1 MDLQIKKIRNQKG
14 ISQLE
19 LANMIG
25 VKERT
30 IQQYESGNITP
41 PLDKIEK
48 LSLALNVSESELLG
62 LEVGSSASLR
72 ELLLPKDKK
81 CFDKLKQFYGLMY
94 QFKNGSF
101 FPEEE
106 IEKKILSVGFDNFRK
121 VINSDELELMN
132 GLLLIANTLK
142 DYIEDDE
149 MKEDSIYYKTFK
161 DLLKSFKYLDVN
173 GDINNKL

>member
-1 MDLQIKKIRNQKG
+1 MNLQIKKIRNQKG

-62 LEVGSSASLR
+62 LEVGSPTLLR

-81 CFDKLKQFYGLMY
+81 YFDELKQFYGLMY
-94 QFKNGSF
+94 QFKNNSL

-106 IEKKILSVGFDNFRK
+106 IEEKILSIGFDNFRK
-121 VINSDELELMN
+121 VINQDELELMN

-142 DYIEDDE
+142 DYLEDDKVE
-149 MKEDSIYYKTFK
+149 EDSIYCKTFK
-161 DLLKSFKYLDVN
+161 DLLLKYTY
-173 GDINNKL
+173 